1 MYKLALVSFLAVGLT
16 ACASDTSKLTSAKED
31 FNASVSRV
39 IAYET
44 GPRCSATVVDNC
56 APQATVDLLVED
68 VNGCNKTI
76 NDGEDASAVKSCTAK
91 LNSDLS
97 ANKVP

>member
-1 MYKLALVSFLAVGLT
+1 MFKLALVSFLAVGLT
-16 ACASDTSKLTSAKED
+16 ACASDTSKLTTEKEN

-39 IAYET
+39 VTYET

-68 VNGCNKTI
+68 VNACNGII
-76 NDGEDASAVKSCTAK
+76 NAGGNADAVKSCTAK

-97 ANKVP
+97 ANKIQ